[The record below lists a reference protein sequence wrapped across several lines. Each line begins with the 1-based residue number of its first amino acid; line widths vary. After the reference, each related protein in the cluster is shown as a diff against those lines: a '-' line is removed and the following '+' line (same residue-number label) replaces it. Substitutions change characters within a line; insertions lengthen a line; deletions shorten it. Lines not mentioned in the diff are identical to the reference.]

1 MTRWRPSLL
10 LFLSLCIL
18 FGTGCSDD
26 DGNEPEPHRVPF
38 GVGVESRGL
47 ATTDPLLVGAYTDFA
62 QGEFPIASL
71 QLDWG
76 AIESHLLNYDW
87 TELDHHV
94 RQAEIYDVDLSVAIT
109 LLENEVRGSIPVDL
123 RGQWIDGVNF
133 RIRFARFATALLDRA
148 RGRVRYLWI
157 GREADVY
164 LAAHAEEREDFRIL
178 LSACRDSVALF
189 DPDCSV
195 GTSIAYSESREGEWL
210 EEVRPIAESGDVVGL
225 TVYGRDRR
233 FEQVRDEE
241 GTLALAMDAV
251 AAFPGSRVVLTE
263 LGFPRSDGDHARQTE
278 FARRLTAWLDDAPAD
293 LELAIWAQLYDA
305 HPAESNE
312 RALRL
317 FPEDPERA
325 QAYRR
330 QIETLGLRGPTGVIT
345 PTWLHVAEWSVTR
358 SAPLPTRG

>member
-1 MTRWRPSLL
+1 MMRFRASLPVCAVLL
-10 LFLSLCIL
+10 LLLA
-18 FGTGCSDD
+18 TGCSDD
-26 DGNEPEPHRVPF
+26 DGDEPEPRRVPL

-76 AIESHLLNYDW
+76 AIESRFLNYDW
-87 TELDHHV
+87 TSLDQHV
-94 RQAEIYDVDLSVAIT
+94 RQAEIYDVELSVAIT
-109 LLENEVRGSIPVDL
+109 ILENEVRGSLPVDL

-164 LAAHAEEREDFRIL
+164 LSTHSEERDDFRIL
-178 LSACRDSVALF
+178 LAACRDSVALA
-189 DPDCSV
+189 DPDCAV
-195 GTSIAYSESREGEWL
+195 GTSFAYSEAREGEWL
-210 EEVRPIAESGDVVGL
+210 EELRPIAEAGDVVGL
-225 TVYGRDRR
+225 TIYGRDRR
-233 FEQVRDEE
+233 FQQVFDEE
-241 GTLALAMDAV
+241 GTLALAKEAV
-251 AAFPGSRVVLTE
+251 AEFPGSRVVLTE
-263 LGFPRSDGDHARQTE
+263 LGFPRAGGDYAQQLE
-278 FARRLTAWLDDAPAD
+278 FARRLTAWLDDSPAD

-312 RALRL
+312 RAQRL

-325 QAYRR
+325 QAYRT
-330 QIETLGLRGPTGVIT
+330 QIEALGLRGPTGVIT

-358 SAPLPTRG
+358 SVPLASRS